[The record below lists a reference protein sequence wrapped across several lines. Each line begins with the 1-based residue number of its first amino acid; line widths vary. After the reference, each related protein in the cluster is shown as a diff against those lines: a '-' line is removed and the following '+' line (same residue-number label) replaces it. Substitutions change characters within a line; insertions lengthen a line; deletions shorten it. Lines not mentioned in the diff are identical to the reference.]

1 MNKIR
6 EELGDDDKIKCQ
18 DYDIIQESLGNFTVG
33 VKVVN

>member
-6 EELGDDDKIKCQ
+6 EELGDDKIECQ